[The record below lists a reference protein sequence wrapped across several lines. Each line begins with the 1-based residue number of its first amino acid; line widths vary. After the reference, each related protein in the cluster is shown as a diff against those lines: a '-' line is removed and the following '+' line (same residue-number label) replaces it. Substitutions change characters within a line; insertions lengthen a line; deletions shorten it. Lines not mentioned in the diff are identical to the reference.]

1 MGKRVLY
8 LECKSGAAGD
18 MLMGALYGLLTEE
31 QRRVFLE
38 KLNSIWE
45 GVTVTAE
52 EKTQKGIGGIQM
64 HVSVHGQQEDE
75 HMHDHGHEHSHG
87 HDPHEHGYEHEHSHG
102 HDHQE
107 HDHDQNHGHSHDNDP
122 HEHGH
127 GHAHGHGYEHS
138 HGHDHQEHVHSHNH
152 AHSHHHT
159 SYPEIL
165 ERISSLPVSEQV
177 RRNAAEI
184 YRRIGEAE
192 SKVHRTSMEQ
202 IHFHEVGSLD
212 ALVDVTGSCLA
223 VEMLGV
229 DEILASPVCVGNG
242 TVRCAHGILPVPA
255 PATAEIIK
263 GMPVYFSE
271 TDGELLTPTGAAV
284 LKHFVKGYTRELAL
298 AIEEIGYGMGTK
310 EFENPSFVRAFL
322 GTME

>member
-1 MGKRVLY
+1 MGKKVLY

-31 QRRVFLE
+31 NKKEFLD

-64 HVSVHGQQEDE
+64 HVAVGGVEEDE
-75 HMHDHGHEHSHG
+75 HLYGHG
-87 HDPHEHGYEHEHSHG
+87 HDHEHEHSHDHG
-102 HDHQE
+102 HPHDHE
-107 HDHDQNHGHSHDNDP
+107 HNHEHGHSHEHNHEQGHDHEHN

-127 GHAHGHGYEHS
+127 SHEHS
-138 HGHDHQEHVHSHNH
+138 HVHEHSHDHGHQHS
-152 AHSHHHT
+152 HT

-165 ERISSLPVSEQV
+165 ERIKALPLSEQV
-177 RRNAAEI
+177 RKNAAEI

-192 SKVHRTSMEQ
+192 SKVHRTSIEQ

-212 ALVDVTGSCLA
+212 ALVDVTASCLA
-223 VEMLGV
+223 IEMLGV

-242 TVRCAHGILPVPA
+242 TVRCAHGVLPVPA

-284 LKHFVKGYTRELAL
+284 LKHFVKGYTKELAL
-298 AIEEIGYGMGTK
+298 EISDIGYGMGTK

-322 GTME
+322 GSME